1 MLAPLQTPKEIINK
15 VNAAVLQTLK
25 SAEVQDKLVTLG
37 AEAAGSSPEAYGAFL
52 RKETAKWT
60 RLLREANIKPSE

>member
-1 MLAPLQTPKEIINK
+1 M
-15 VNAAVLQTLK
+15 LQTLK
-25 SAEVQDKLVTLG
+25 SAEVQEKLVALG

-52 RKETAKWT
+52 QKETAKWT